1 MAQGGEQ
8 PASVGRQRLDKWLFF
23 ARIAKSRA
31 IAQKWLSDGL
41 VRVNGATVSQPSHA
55 VHSGDKIEILSW
67 RGIRLQGRLYQVK
80 LPGSRRGPYEEAK
93 LLYTDLGTTERDG

>member
-1 MAQGGEQ
+1 MNEGGEQ
-8 PASVGRQRLDKWLFF
+8 PAPAGRQRLDKWLFF

-41 VRVNGATVSQPSHA
+41 VRVNGATISQPSHA
-55 VHSGDKIEILSW
+55 IRSGDRIEVLSW
-67 RGIRLQGRLYQVK
+67 RGIRVQARIYIVE

-93 LLYTDLGTTERDG
+93 LLYTDLGTVELDG